1 METLSKDAPNA
12 RTDAK
17 IADVRAAVKP
27 MKIIGIDLGTSN
39 TYLYASR
46 LSESGVDTKRESPK
60 PLVIP
65 KISDDTGSVAT
76 VVMYEDDKPFLI
88 GNLAESEFYANLEA
102 RPRRRLASQFKPEIA
117 GGDARAMRAMTDFL
131 TLLRKSLPEGTL
143 SGDLALYVGMP
154 SLSREDYK
162 VNLSSCFQAAG
173 WPSASFARESDAA
186 LVSCLQSGIIEI
198 DDLSQKCLILDFGGG
213 TCDYTTLENTEILQN
228 GGDLLYGGRLFDDL
242 FFQIFQEK
250 DPEFARGVSDSP
262 YEWFVHWI
270 ECKRQK
276 ENFSDHYYATDAK
289 SDEGLTLHALWY
301 DRAGKRH
308 DSYIRDFSR
317 NDFIKSA
324 ENYRAS
330 SQALEI
336 LAQYKDRGGMSANAR
351 DALEGRRVGLVSWLK
366 SILENISPRNAVRK
380 AILTGGSSRWFFARE
395 TVSELFPNAVCLPSA
410 RGFEDIAYG
419 LALYPILLESRERT
433 KRLIDEKLP
442 SFSRKVVAMALEI
455 VDKQTDEI
463 VRLCADRI
471 VDADVMPT
479 LEAAASESMSIEEIE
494 TRCAENIKND
504 EKLPLIAEEIGRRLR
519 EKIREELDFALN
531 KWLRDNGVLLVPNF
545 RFPAEAIG
553 MDFSENVG
561 VKISRLDALNITRL
575 AITKILPALA
585 ATAAGGAIIASGEAL
600 STIVGG
606 SLAFAATWALSK
618 TAPSFLERRKLPKFF
633 LTEKTR
639 RKIAEKNRYYLEEG
653 FRNSLKET
661 RNKMANEIERRLK
674 TALEEMLTKLSVLNQ
689 VKVG

>member
-1 METLSKDAPNA
+1 MEKLSKVAPNA
-12 RTDAK
+12 RRHK
-17 IADVRAAVKP
+17 IADGRAALIP

-39 TYLYASR
+39 TYLYVSR
-46 LSESGVDTKRESPK
+46 LSESGGHAALEPPK

-65 KISDDTGSVAT
+65 KIADDTGSVAT

-88 GNLAESEFYANLEA
+88 GNLAESEFYANIEA
-102 RPRRRLASQFKPEIA
+102 RPRRRLESQFKPEIA

-131 TLLRKSLPEGTL
+131 TLLRRSLPEGTL
-143 SGDLALYVGMP
+143 SDEPAIYVGMP

-162 VNLSSCFQAAG
+162 VNLSACFQSAG

-186 LVSCLQSGIIEI
+186 LVSCLQSGVIEI

-242 FFQIFQEK
+242 FFQIFLER
-250 DPEFARGVSDSP
+250 DPEFARGVPDSP

-276 ENFSDHYYATDAK
+276 ENFSDHFYGSDAK
-289 SDEGLTLHALWY
+289 SDAALTLRALWY

-308 DSYIRDFSR
+308 DSYARDYSR
-317 NDFIKSA
+317 NDFIKAA

-330 SQALEI
+330 KGALEI
-336 LAQYKDRGGMSANAR
+336 LAPYKDRGGVSEIAR
-351 DALEGRRVGLVSWLK
+351 DALEGRRIGLISWLK
-366 SILENISPRNAVRK
+366 TILENISPRNALRK
-380 AILTGGSSRWFFARE
+380 AILTGGSSRWFFVRE
-395 TVSELFPNAVCLPSA
+395 TVSELFPNALCLSSA

-419 LALYPILLESRERT
+419 LALYPMLLESRERT
-433 KRLIDEKLP
+433 KRLIDEQLP
-442 SFSRKVVAMALEI
+442 SFSRKVVSMALEI
-455 VDKQTDEI
+455 VDRQTEEI

-471 VDADVMPT
+471 VEADVMPT
-479 LEAAASESMSIEEIE
+479 LETAADESMSIEEIE

-504 EKLPLIAEEIGRRLR
+504 EKLPLIVDEIGGQLR
-519 EKIREELDFALN
+519 EKISKELDFALT

-575 AITKILPALA
+575 AITKILPALT
-585 ATAAGGAIIASGEAL
+585 ATAAGGAIIYSGEAL

-618 TAPSFLERRKLPKFF
+618 TAPSFLEKRKLPKFF
-633 LTEKTR
+633 LNEKTR
-639 RKIAEKNRYYLEEG
+639 RKIAEKNRYYLEQG
-653 FRNSLKET
+653 LRNSLKDART
-661 RNKMANEIERRLK
+661 KMADEIERRLK
-674 TALEEMLTKLSVLNQ
+674 NALEEMLTKLSVLNQ